1 MRIIRQW
8 AMPSS
13 ETFSIPPIKAVV
25 EWEVMSVP
33 KGGTIVDPFARAAAY
48 GTITN
53 DLDPEQPAEYH
64 LDALEFLR
72 GLQTA
77 SADLIL
83 YDPPYSPR
91 QASECYRK
99 VGKEKLANNV
109 TNSEY
114 WARCLDEVARITKS
128 GGRVVSCG
136 WNTNGVG
143 KKRGFEIESILIVA
157 HGGRHNDTLVT
168 VETKKSAASLLDLL
182 SEESTNIGEIDGRIG
197 GQAG

>member
-25 EWEVMSVP
+25 EWEVMHVP
-33 KGGTIVDPFARAAAY
+33 DGGTIIDPFARASVY
-48 GTITN
+48 GTMTN
-53 DLDPEQPAEYH
+53 DLDPEQPADFH
-64 LDALEFLR
+64 MDALDFLN
-72 GLQTA
+72 GIGSE
-77 SADLIL
+77 SADLVL

-99 VGKEKLANNV
+99 VGREKLANNV
-109 TNSEY
+109 TNSGY
-114 WARCLDEVARITKS
+114 WARCLDEVARITKN
-128 GGRVVSCG
+128 GGSVVSCG

-143 KKRGFEIESILIVA
+143 ATRGFEIDSILIVA

-168 VETKKSAASLLDLL
+168 VETKKAAAASLLDLL
-182 SEESTNIGEIDGRIG
+182 GEE
-197 GQAG
+197 